1 MRKNHEELQSSV
13 PTNVEEKKKQEEEID
28 IQKVP
33 EYIENLNY
41 TFNSIKIGYPDA
53 MNEEKYKEILSDL
66 SNNFTK
72 VTKALPFL
80 KTNEELK
87 KSADQFPSPV
97 SVAQSTDEFTFDV
110 PFLRM
115 I

>member
-1 MRKNHEELQSSV
+1 
-13 PTNVEEKKKQEEEID
+13 
-28 IQKVP
+28 
-33 EYIENLNY
+33 
-41 TFNSIKIGYPDA
+41 

-87 KSADQFPSPV
+87 KSAEPISSPV
-97 SVAQSTDEFTFDV
+97 SVAQSTDEFTFDDA
-110 PFLRM
+110 FFDDDIEWEDESSMQQENKKL
-115 I
+115 